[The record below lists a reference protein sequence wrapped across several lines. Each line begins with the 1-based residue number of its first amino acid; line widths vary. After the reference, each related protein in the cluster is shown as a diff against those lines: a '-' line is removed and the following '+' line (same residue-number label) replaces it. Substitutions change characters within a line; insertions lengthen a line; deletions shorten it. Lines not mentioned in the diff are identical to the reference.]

1 MINLRKKMILQH
13 SKMLAAVLGLVTV
26 WGFHAAAEAKG
37 ARWSINGS
45 QSLTPGV
52 VKARASQQKL
62 RYHQAVNLSRFS
74 RFNNAPSRHD
84 KKFNQALQLS
94 SREAPHSRT
103 QRAYLETGGKH
114 NKRKIPR
121 HMMRRLSPQVR
132 DVLDYLYR
140 TGKKGPAT
148 FDGDGTLWAGD
159 VGLGF
164 FAWMLRKGHYP
175 QARQQML
182 EVAWKQYRKGA
193 YDGEKFYELMVTSM
207 AGMKESKVTKLAGDY
222 FRREHRKRIYR
233 PMVNMIAALD
243 RLGIDPWVVSG
254 SPQWVV
260 AAGAKYLGIP
270 RNRVIGLS
278 VHVDKKGRLTDQI
291 VRPVPWKSGK
301 AKRIMAEVGQ
311 VPIFAAGNSYGDIQM
326 LRIASEPP
334 LVINPCPTTLQA
346 AQNHGWTVHRYTQ
359 SDEVALRGGGLL
371 RRLSTAGSY
380 RPLSP

>member
-1 MINLRKKMILQH
+1 MILQY

-26 WGFHAAAEAKG
+26 WGFHATAEAKG
-37 ARWSINGS
+37 ARWTINGNP
-45 QSLTPGV
+45 SLTPGV
-52 VKARASQQKL
+52 VKSRASQQKQ
-62 RYHQAVNLSRFS
+62 RYHKAVNLLRSSRL
-74 RFNNAPSRHD
+74 
-84 KKFNQALQLS
+84 KKKHSKHNKKHNQELQLS
-94 SREAPHSRT
+94 SRGVPLTRAQRT
-103 QRAYLETGGKH
+103 RLETAGKH
-114 NKRKIPR
+114 NKRKIPL
-121 HMMRRLSPQVR
+121 HMVRRLSPQVR

-140 TGKKGPAT
+140 TGKQGPAT

-182 EVAWKQYRKGA
+182 ESAWKQYRKGS

-207 AGMKESKVTKLAGDY
+207 AGMKETKVTKLAGDY
-222 FRREHRKRIYR
+222 FRRKHRQRIYR
-233 PMVNMIAALD
+233 PMVNMITALG
-243 RLGIDPWVVSG
+243 RLGIKPWVVSG
-254 SPQWVV
+254 SPKWVV
-260 AAGAKYLGIP
+260 AAGAGYFGIP
-270 RNRVIGLS
+270 QHRVIGLS

-346 AQNHGWTVHRYTQ
+346 AQNHGWTVHRYTR
-359 SDEVALRGGGLL
+359 SDEVALRGENLL
-371 RRLSTAGSY
+371 RKLDGSGSY
-380 RPLSP
+380 QQPLP